1 MEERLES
8 KMSKNESSAIGII
21 GGADGPTSVF
31 IAGKIGKNA
40 SGKYLNAKKNRK
52 ISLKRRIKKN
62 WTNFWYK
69 KCRVKVEKTIVANP
83 HTLDE
88 VIQYMQ
94 KKYGAQEISTDSR
107 RYKEERKSLKQS
119 LILKYNP
126 ELLKDLPKLEPPKDV
141 DDESIKVY
149 LSKVEEYTKQVSQVP
164 EELFPLDFHI
174 YEMHFEEIG
183 DMHFTIEKNWN
194 VLSGGYSGKKKHMKK
209 LANIDKDIY
218 LFYGVT
224 EEDIKRKSER
234 YSMLV
239 TILAS

>member
-1 MEERLES
+1 
-8 KMSKNESSAIGII
+8 MSKNASSSIGII

-40 SGKYLNAKKNRK
+40 SGKYLNSKKL
-52 ISLKRRIKKN
+52 SLKKRIKQN
-62 WTNFWYK
+62 WNNYWYK
-69 KCRVKVEKTIVANP
+69 KRRAKVEKIIVANP

-94 KKYGAQEISTDSR
+94 EKYDAQEIPTDSK
-107 RYKEERKSLKQS
+107 RYVRERKSLKES

-126 ELLKDLPKLEPPKDV
+126 ELLKDLPKLEPPKNMEK
-141 DDESIKVY
+141 ESIKAY
-149 LSKVEEYTKQVSQVP
+149 LAKVEEYTDQASQVP

-174 YEMHFEEIG
+174 YEMHFEGIG
-183 DMHFTIEKNWN
+183 DMHFTVEKNWN
-194 VLSGGYSGKKKHMKK
+194 VFSGGYSGKTKYMKK
-209 LANIDKDIY
+209 LAKINQDIY
-218 LFYGVT
+218 LYYGVT

-234 YSMLV
+234 YSILV

>member
-1 MEERLES
+1 
-8 KMSKNESSAIGII
+8 MSKNASSSIGII

-40 SGKYLNAKKNRK
+40 SGKYLNSKKL
-52 ISLKRRIKKN
+52 SLKKRIKQN
-62 WTNFWYK
+62 WNNYWYK
-69 KCRVKVEKTIVANP
+69 KRRAKVEKAIAAIP

-94 KKYGAQEISTDSR
+94 EKYGAQEISTESR
-107 RYKEERKSLKQS
+107 RYKEERKSLKKS

-126 ELLKDLPKLEPPKDV
+126 ELLKDLPKLEPPKDM
-141 DDESIKVY
+141 DAESIKAY
-149 LSKVEEYTKQVSQVP
+149 LAKVEEYTEQASQVP

-174 YEMHFEEIG
+174 YEMHFEGIG
-183 DMHFTIEKNWN
+183 DMHFTVEKNWN
-194 VLSGGYSGKKKHMKK
+194 VFSGGYSGKTKYMKK
-209 LANIDKDIY
+209 LAKINQDIY
-218 LFYGVT
+218 LYYGVT

-234 YSMLV
+234 YSILV